1 MKEELIGFDDWK
13 WERQKS
19 SKLLYTLLKSIEK
32 EVNEPALVTYL
43 KVMNEKCG
51 NDLILTEMITLK
63 FREYIVPIIYLGI
76 FHFLLGICVSH
87 LFNIDYW
94 FCFYSYL
101 YFS

>member
-76 FHFLLGICVSH
+76 FHFDRNVVCYLSCALLNSH
-87 LFNIDYW
+87 LVDV
-94 FCFYSYL
+94 SSL
-101 YFS
+101 

>member
-13 WERQKS
+13 SSKDDFERQKS

-51 NDLILTEMITLK
+51 NDLILTEIITLE
-63 FREYIVPIIYLGI
+63 FRKYIVPIIYLGI
-76 FHFLLGICVSH
+76 FHFLLGIRVSY
-87 LFNIDYW
+87 LFNIE
-94 FCFYSYL
+94 
-101 YFS
+101 